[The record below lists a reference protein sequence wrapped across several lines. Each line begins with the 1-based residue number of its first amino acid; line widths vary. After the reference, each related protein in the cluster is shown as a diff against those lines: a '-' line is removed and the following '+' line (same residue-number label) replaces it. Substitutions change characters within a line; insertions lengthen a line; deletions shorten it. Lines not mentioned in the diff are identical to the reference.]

1 MDNATPRPIRIL
13 LVEDH
18 GIVRAGIRMLIENS
32 PGQTVV
38 GEAAGR
44 DPALDMAA
52 HTQPDIILL
61 DVYLGAESSLNWLPE
76 LRAAAPQARVLLLT
90 AVRDRAEHRRAVR
103 LGAVGI
109 VLKDQA
115 ASVLATAIEKV
126 HAGEAWL
133 DRTMVATVLSDL
145 VSPGPEPAPDPAK
158 ARIATL
164 TERECEV
171 VALVAEG
178 HQNKQIAQRLSISET
193 TVTHH
198 LTNIFNKL
206 GVASRL
212 ELVIFAYRHGLA
224 KPPDPA
230 APDR

>member
-1 MDNATPRPIRIL
+1 MDSAAPRPIRIL

-44 DPALDMAA
+44 DHALALAA

-61 DVYLGAESSLNWLPE
+61 DVYLGADSSLNWLPE

-90 AVRDRAEHRRAVR
+90 ALSDRAEHRRAVR

-126 HAGEAWL
+126 YAGEAWL

-145 VSPGPEPAPDPAK
+145 VVTSAEPAPDPAK
-158 ARIATL
+158 VRIAAL

-198 LTNIFNKL
+198 LTSIFNKL

-224 KPPDPA
+224 KPPGPTP
-230 APDR
+230 PDR